1 MEVNIEYLE
10 SLLEANDNM
19 KKIIDNIVKV
29 TDDELVYNT
38 KVHQRITA
46 SIPLYIPLMQAKF
59 KDNNLDYLNE
69 DFIFE
74 LRKKITKIYRMK
86 GFYVY
91 LTNHQSET
99 DVCLTVTN
107 EILT

>member
-10 SLLEANDNM
+10 SLLEKNDNM
-19 KKIIDNIVKV
+19 KNIIKNIVKV

-46 SIPLYIPLMQAKF
+46 SIPLSIPLMKVKF

-69 DFIFE
+69 DFLFD
-74 LRKKITKIYRMK
+74 LREKITRIYRMK

-91 LTNHQSET
+91 FTNHQSET
-99 DVCLTVTN
+99 DICLTITN